1 MAGYKAHLAMG
12 MGVGLGGGLWLILSF
27 SLSLF
32 YLPVILLATVIGSLM
47 PDLDSESGRPV
58 RLLFVALGF
67 VFSFFIGYYL
77 LFIVEAEILQVA
89 LAVIAV
95 FIIINFGFRHL
106 FMKYTHHRGIFHS
119 LVAVLTI
126 VLSFNCTFLS
136 LEIPL
141 FESIIMSSALGVG
154 YLSHL
159 ILDEMNSFINLSGIP
174 FVPKKSLGTA
184 LKISTKSL
192 PMNTLIILLLTI
204 LIYVNVK
211 LIIQ

>member
-1 MAGYKAHLAMG
+1 M
-12 MGVGLGGGLWLILSF
+12 
-27 SLSLF
+27 
-32 YLPVILLATVIGSLM
+32 
-47 PDLDSESGRPV
+47 
-58 RLLFVALGF
+58 
-67 VFSFFIGYYL
+67 
-77 LFIVEAEILQVA
+77 
-89 LAVIAV
+89 
-95 FIIINFGFRHL
+95 
-106 FMKYTHHRGIFHS
+106 
-119 LVAVLTI
+119 
-126 VLSFNCTFLS
+126 
-136 LEIPL
+136 PL